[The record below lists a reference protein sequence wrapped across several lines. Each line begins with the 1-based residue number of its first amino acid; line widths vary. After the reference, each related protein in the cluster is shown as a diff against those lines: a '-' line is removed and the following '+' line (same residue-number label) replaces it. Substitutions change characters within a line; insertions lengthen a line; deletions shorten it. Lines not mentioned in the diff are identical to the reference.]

1 MAILM
6 ISSSRGGHIGF
17 FLAEKGPGPTST
29 SGYANGHIVQI
40 YVSITNTEGVV
51 AISMLS

>member
-17 FLAEKGPGPTST
+17 FLFEKGPNPAST
-29 SGYANGHIVQI
+29 FGYADGPSVQI
-40 YVSITNTEGVV
+40 DVSVTNTEGV
-51 AISMLS
+51 IYMLML